1 LSKVLPQIGA
11 VADQAARL
19 RVLSK
24 GAHDRHPVAA
34 PGSRLALHQGTR
46 ACPGT
51 APRLPWPSGE
61 PFKIPRRRSRADHT
75 QAVAVNFAISSGS
88 LIPLTAAEAVGRFDE
103 DFFIDAIDIEW
114 CSRAW
119 KAGFSVW
126 VGMDIPMTHQL
137 GMGVINLPFGLRMAN
152 QPPERLYT
160 YFRNQVA
167 MLRLP
172 HIPAA
177 WKLRFV
183 ASLPARSF
191 IYVISNR
198 FARPV
203 AKAIGFGIADGL
215 MNRLGAPG
223 RWRAPVRMRRRGAAQ
238 AG

>member
-1 LSKVLPQIGA
+1 
-11 VADQAARL
+11 
-19 RVLSK
+19 
-24 GAHDRHPVAA
+24 
-34 PGSRLALHQGTR
+34 
-46 ACPGT
+46 
-51 APRLPWPSGE
+51 
-61 PFKIPRRRSRADHT
+61 
-75 QAVAVNFAISSGS
+75 
-88 LIPLTAAEAVGRFDE
+88 
-103 DFFIDAIDIEW
+103 
-114 CSRAW
+114 
-119 KAGFSVW
+119 
-126 VGMDIPMTHQL
+126 MTHQL

-160 YFRNQVA
+160 YFRNQIA

-203 AKAIGFGIADGL
+203 VKAIGLGIADGL

-223 RWRAPVRMRRRGAAQ
+223 RWRAIAGQDASPRGGSGGMTASSRRQGVREQCRPSPRS
-238 AG
+238 